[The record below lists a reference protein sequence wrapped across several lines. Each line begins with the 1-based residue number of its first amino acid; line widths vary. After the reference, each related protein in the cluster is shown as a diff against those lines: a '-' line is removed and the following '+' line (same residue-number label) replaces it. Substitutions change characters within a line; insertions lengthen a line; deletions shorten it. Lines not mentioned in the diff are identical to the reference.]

1 MRAVP
6 DIAIVA
12 QAQICSVRRW
22 SLRCSRG
29 SETANISRHVRG
41 ELLLARHPSD
51 GKLKPIRDAA
61 LLCQGERRGL
71 IAATAPPDEAHS
83 GKGYAEKR

>member
-1 MRAVP
+1 MSGV
-6 DIAIVA
+6 
-12 QAQICSVRRW
+12 
-22 SLRCSRG
+22 
-29 SETANISRHVRG
+29 VRG
-41 ELLLARHPSD
+41 RRVAKVHPSGRYFLCRDFLCRDDEPTRHPSD